1 MRALI
6 FALLLVNLGWSQN
19 ELPAA
24 ASGSD
29 ASSRAVRLKD
39 IAVIRG
45 ARSNQLTGVGVVVGL
60 EGTGD
65 TKSTPQTQQAIANAL
80 ERFGLSVN
88 PASMSLK
95 NVAIV
100 LVTAELPAF
109 AKPGTHIDVTV
120 SSMGDAKSLQGGTLL
135 QTPLY
140 AAGNSREAFAVAAGP
155 VSIGGFNFGAGGSS
169 VQKNHVTVGRIP
181 EGAIVEKSVPSAFV
195 TDNNLFIQLRQP
207 DFTTASNVAEAI
219 MAAYPECE
227 ALAVDGAT
235 IRVTPPDSRLMD
247 PVRLVSQ
254 LELLAVTSD
263 APAKI
268 IVNERTGTIV
278 IGENVRIRPAAVA
291 HGGITVTIKKTTE
304 VSQPP
309 SFTSE
314 GGPGVP
320 FDNTAVKVK
329 EPKAKLAWLD
339 DMPTVAD
346 LVKALNQLG
355 VSPRD
360 LIAILQALRGSGALQ
375 ATIEIQ

>member
-6 FALLLVNLGWSQN
+6 FALLLVNVGWSQN

-29 ASSRAVRLKD
+29 TSSRAVRLKD

-109 AKPGTHIDVTV
+109 AQPGTHIDVTV

-219 MAAYPECE
+219 MAAYPEYE

>member
-1 MRALI
+1 MRALMI
-6 FALLLVNLGWSQN
+6 AILLVHIGWGQAQGA
-19 ELPAA
+19 PAFV
-24 ASGSD
+24 GSEV
-29 ASSRAVRLKD
+29 SSRAVRLKD
-39 IAVIRG
+39 IATIRG

-80 ERFGLSVN
+80 ERFGLSVSA
-88 PASMSLK
+88 ASMSLK

-109 AKPGTHIDVTV
+109 AQPGTRIDVTV

-181 EGAIVEKSVPSAFV
+181 EGAIVERAVPSTFV
-195 TDNNLFIQLRQP
+195 TDSNLFIHLRQP

-219 MAAYPECE
+219 MTAYPEYE

-254 LELLAVTSD
+254 LELLTVTSD
-263 APAKI
+263 TPAKI
-268 IVNERTGTIV
+268 VVNERTGTIV

-291 HGGITVTIKKTTE
+291 HGGITVTITKTTE

-309 SFTSE
+309 SFTAE

-320 FDNTAVKVK
+320 FDNTSVKVK

-375 ATIEIQ
+375 ATIEVQ